1 MELVPASTFSAAEL
15 AALFTAGYEG
25 YYVPLAVD
33 KAAFSFMASA
43 WDYDLDASRV
53 AVNQPL
59 TGTVPVNSALTG
71 PVGLCVLARRG
82 EEGWIGGV
90 GVSAPAR
97 RGGVGERLML
107 AVLDEARALGLAR
120 VWLEVLVQNEPAIR
134 LYEKLGFEHVREL
147 EVWSLDGAPGEALPA
162 SAEDAHAWIREHRS
176 AREPWQR
183 ADGTLARLSGL
194 EGIAGEGGAAVARVT
209 GGRVSILQLAAEGP
223 AATEA
228 LLGAARGLGDSV
240 SWLNLPADDPASTV
254 LERLGGRVDARQHEM
269 VLELR

>member
-1 MELVPASTFSAAEL
+1 VELVPASTFSAAEL

-33 KAAFSFMASA
+33 EAAFSFMAST
-43 WDYDLDASRV
+43 WDYDLEASRV
-53 AVNQPL
+53 AV
-59 TGTVPVNSALTG
+59 GDEG
-71 PVGLCVLARRG
+71 PVGLCVLARRDD
-82 EEGWIGGV
+82 EGWIGGV

-107 AVLDEARALGLAR
+107 AVLDEARTLGLAR

-134 LYEKLGFEHVREL
+134 LYEKLGFDHVREL
-147 EVWSLDGAPGEALPA
+147 EVWALDGAPGPALDAPAEEART
-162 SAEDAHAWIREHRS
+162 WIREHRDG
-176 AREPWQR
+176 REPWQR
-183 ADGTLARLSGL
+183 ADGTLAHLDDL
-194 EGIAGEGGAAVARVT
+194 EGLATESGAALLRVA
-209 GGRVSILQLAAEGP
+209 GGRVSILQLAAESP

-228 LLGAARGLGDSV
+228 LLGAARGLGDTV
-240 SWLNLPADDPASTV
+240 SWLNLPADDPAATV